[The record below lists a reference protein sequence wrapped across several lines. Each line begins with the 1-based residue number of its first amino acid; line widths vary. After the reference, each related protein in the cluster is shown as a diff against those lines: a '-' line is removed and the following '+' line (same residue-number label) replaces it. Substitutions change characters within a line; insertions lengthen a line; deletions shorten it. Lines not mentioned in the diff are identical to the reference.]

1 MPGCVVSRRAC
12 VRVGVLCLAVVRV
25 GVAQVVVM
33 KAHSF
38 DDVHR
43 RARLR
48 MFRNLDPSDTL
59 VFMTARNHTE
69 SALAQELREEYNLP
83 VAYTAVTSDVAVEGY
98 RVGHNEYQRLLGLSD
113 RESAEVLEWLELWSD
128 IRVCC
133 GAQMSDAWRHV
144 LAPDASVPCTSFAG
158 GGGGGA
164 SSSSSKTQSSRA
176 VNSAEKCQLLNI
188 SRVEHAIMQTELYK
202 SMRERVP
209 MLARASSRDGPL
221 TGDYCEICSQNVRG
235 VAAGLPQR
243 LSLHWSR
250 PIDCFLVVTSVP
262 PRCLSVASSFR
273 SRSTVSA
280 TTTAASASRILR
292 R

>member
-1 MPGCVVSRRAC
+1 MLN
-12 VRVGVLCLAVVRV
+12 VLCLSVRMNV
-25 GVAQVVVM
+25 CMECNVCMYARVHLFAALGGAAQVVVM

-38 DDVHR
+38 DDAHR

-48 MFRNLDPSDTL
+48 MFRNLDPSDFL

-69 SALAQELREEYNLP
+69 SALAQELRDEYNLP

-98 RVGHNEYQRLLGLSD
+98 RVGHEEYQRLLGLS
-113 RESAEVLEWLELWSD
+113 ESESEEVLEWLQLWSD

-158 GGGGGA
+158 SA
-164 SSSSSKTQSSRA
+164 SGSSKTQSARA
-176 VNSAEKCQLLNI
+176 INSAEKCQALNI
-188 SRVEHAIMQTELYK
+188 SSVEHAIMQTELYK

-221 TGDYCEICSQNVRG
+221 TGTYCEICSQNVRCSAKLG
-235 VAAGLPQR
+235 R
-243 LSLHWSR
+243 LYWNR
-250 PIDCFLVVTSVP
+250 LVDSFSSSAQ
-262 PRCLSVASSFR
+262 CLGALL
-273 SRSTVSA
+273 
-280 TTTAASASRILR
+280 LR
-292 R
+292 LDRKV